1 MSDKKKAI
9 WLTYD
14 FGLKGDYTGLFTWLD
29 NHKAVEC
36 GSGMAFFKFET
47 NLNKFSDI
55 LEQLKSELLDSIKLS
70 QTDRLYA
77 IIRDEDTNLIK
88 GKFISGSRRESP
100 WQGYGK
106 IRNNDYADTE

>member
-1 MSDKKKAI
+1 MLERKKAI

-29 NHKAVEC
+29 NHNAVEC
-36 GSGMAFFKFET
+36 GSGIAFFKFESSAI
-47 NLNKFSDI
+47 KYSDT
-55 LEQLKSELLDSIKLS
+55 LEELKNELTDSIQLS
-70 QTDRLYA
+70 KTDRLYA
-77 IIRDEDTNLIK
+77 IIRDEETNLIK
-88 GKFISGSRRESP
+88 GKFISGGRRESP